1 MESRAGSEAGGPSG
15 TGPTVYAADDVE
27 RAARW
32 DRITAIAGLLFVV
45 LVVASFFTPDTP
57 DSGGSAEEL
66 AAAIS
71 DDRAGHQMSLLLGF
85 LADIAFLLFLAGV
98 WSRFR
103 RYEGS
108 GGMMAS
114 LFVVAGTAFA
124 ATILVSEGL
133 YLAYVQAAESADPSV
148 LPTIAA
154 LDDWVGI
161 GTVPAGVAMMI
172 GATGAILST
181 HALPAWLGWLAGLNA
196 VLLVL
201 SLGAVFETDDESVLA
216 GVGFFGGFLGLL
228 IWVLA
233 TGVVLLMRPRHHAE
247 AVA

>member
-1 MESRAGSEAGGPSG
+1 METRPGSEAGGPLG
-15 TGPTVYAADDVE
+15 AGRTRYDDLE
-27 RAARW
+27 RGARW

-45 LVVASFFTPDTP
+45 LVVASFFTPETP

-98 WSRFR
+98 WSRLR
-103 RYEGS
+103 RYEGG
-108 GGMMAS
+108 GGMFAG
-114 LFVVAGTAFA
+114 LFGLAGAALA

-133 YLAYVQAAESADPSV
+133 YLAYIQAAESADPSV

-154 LDDWVGI
+154 LDDWVGV

-181 HALPAWLGWLAGLNA
+181 HALPVWLGWLAGLNA

-201 SLGAVFETDDESVLA
+201 SLGAVFETDDESVLV
-216 GVGFFGGFLGLL
+216 GVGAFGGFLLLL

-233 TGVVLLMRPRHHAE
+233 TSVVLLRRPRRHAE
-247 AVA
+247 AMA